1 MDIKVLTNIAQGLN
15 IPMDR
20 QTHIISYIDQMI
32 RDYRDSS
39 IDITKEIYLNLKGNE
54 IYFAMFI
61 IGDHFSPIFYRMDDL
76 ERADFLT
83 LFADVLGFS
92 NERVGMMADYMK
104 DKLKKEM
111 KENVPVIDM
120 MKGIIDSKFTDK
132 EKGYM
137 LFIFALVL
145 E

>member
-1 MDIKVLTNIAQGLN
+1 MDIKELTVIAQGLN
-15 IPMDR
+15 IPLDR

-32 RDYRDSS
+32 RDYRGST

-54 IYFAMFI
+54 IYLAMFI
-61 IGDHFSPIFYRMDDL
+61 TGDRFSPLFNKMNDI
-76 ERADFLT
+76 ERTDFLT

-92 NERVGMMADYMK
+92 DKTVGMMADYMK
-104 DKLKKEM
+104 YKIKKEM
-111 KENVPVIDM
+111 EEKIPVIDM
-120 MKGIIDSKFTDK
+120 IKGIIDSKFTEK

-137 LFIFALVL
+137 LFTLALVL